1 VVARMQ
7 MGDDGQVP
15 VSPRKRVKNSQIS
28 KDKNSSVSALI
39 GSVDT
44 FLGRHGLISKTRLFI
59 ELSEFLVSEFDEQ
72 KIMDPSAAKMA
83 QLIKDYIDELRS
95 VSGMPPKRI
104 AALLALENSIRPLL
118 PLEEDADQTQQNPVT
133 TEPATSPATVTTTT
147 SVGEINQAY
156 VSALFDVYDLK
167 EIDPDSY
174 QIILQKV
181 NDEFTIHSLSATLDD
196 IANIGLTIL
205 ENNYA
210 LLIEVGDPRAQKLK
224 VIISELKQYV

>member
-1 VVARMQ
+1 
-7 MGDDGQVP
+7 
-15 VSPRKRVKNSQIS
+15 
-28 KDKNSSVSALI
+28 
-39 GSVDT
+39 
-44 FLGRHGLISKTRLFI
+44 
-59 ELSEFLVSEFDEQ
+59 
-72 KIMDPSAAKMA
+72 MDPSAAKMA

-181 NDEFTIHSLSATLDD
+181 NDEFTINSLSATLDD

-210 LLIEVGDPRAQKLK
+210 LLIEVGDPRAKKLE